1 MAIKDALLP
10 EFDHEMG
17 TTRKLLA
24 CAPMADRDWTPH
36 AKSMS
41 VGDLVKHVAEIP
53 GWAGGIVDADSW
65 DAASG
70 GDAPKKVYT
79 SNDEAIADFDP
90 GVAKARAAIESKS
103 DAEWMQTWT
112 LKNGDQEIM
121 SMPKMG
127 VVRSFLMN
135 HLIHH
140 RGQLSVYIRLKDVAV
155 PSIYGPSADEK
166 AF

>member
-70 GDAPKKVYT
+70 GDAP
-79 SNDEAIADFDP
+79 
-90 GVAKARAAIESKS
+90 
-103 DAEWMQTWT
+103 
-112 LKNGDQEIM
+112 
-121 SMPKMG
+121 
-127 VVRSFLMN
+127 
-135 HLIHH
+135 
-140 RGQLSVYIRLKDVAV
+140 IRRLQ
-155 PSIYGPSADEK
+155 S
-166 AF
+166 